1 MSRWRSARRLYHLAH
16 REGLRQA
23 GRIGARVPAN
33 LLSAGA
39 DADAMQAP
47 SIALGPRGPFPAA
60 PLRRVLERRWLHY
73 AFLSRDGS
81 LGLVANVARL
91 GAGPDDASG
100 DRTTS
105 ILLLHERGRGWS
117 TSQYNSRTLSP
128 LWSSFRRP
136 HPDGVQRRL
145 GLSATGGG
153 VSVDLGLQRTSRSC
167 TSQCATFGPGQHLR
181 WQSET
186 GVVARGD
193 WTIGERRHSGVE
205 AVGYHERVRGTWG
218 WPELGGWVFGFAN
231 DPATGAGGA
240 PGCAVVFTLIQPL
253 APADATTGSLMVWRD
268 GRLARHFPR
277 RRVTVAVRGE
287 LDQAHVAQVPALARM
302 LGTRPMT
309 AIPRRLVVAAAMG
322 RDHVVLDFCC
332 ESAARVVVPS
342 ETGLDPFTV
351 HEAIGAVAVH
361 GRIGR
366 RALAFETVGIVEFAG
381 GARGD

>member
-1 MSRWRSARRLYHLAH
+1 MRTSS
-16 REGLRQA
+16 
-23 GRIGARVPAN
+23 
-33 LLSAGA
+33 LSVRA
-39 DADAMQAP
+39 DGVDAP
-47 SIALGPRGPFPAA
+47 RIALGPRGPFPAV
-60 PLRRVLERRWLHY
+60 PLRGVLERRWLHY

-81 LGLVANVARL
+81 LGLVANVASL
-91 GAGPDDASG
+91 GAGPDDAGG
-100 DRTTS
+100 DCATA
-105 ILLLHERGRGWS
+105 ILLLYERGGGWS

-136 HPDGVQRRL
+136 QPGGAQRRL
-145 GLSATGGG
+145 ALSAAGGG
-153 VSVDLGLQRTSRSC
+153 VAVDLALERTSRAC

-193 WTIGERRHSGVE
+193 WTIAGRRHTGVE
-205 AVGYHERVRGTWG
+205 AIGYHERVRGSWG

-231 DPATGAGGA
+231 DPATGANGA

-253 APADATTGSLMVWRD
+253 APADAATGSVMVWRD

-287 LDQAHVAQVPALARM
+287 LDQVHVAQVPALARM

-309 AIPRRLVVAAAMG
+309 AIPRRLVVAATMG

-351 HEAIGAVAVH
+351 HEAIGPVAVH
-361 GRIGR
+361 GLVNR
-366 RALAFETVGIVEFAG
+366 RRLAFETVGIVEFAG

>member
-1 MSRWRSARRLYHLAH
+1 
-16 REGLRQA
+16 
-23 GRIGARVPAN
+23 VPAN
-33 LLSAGA
+33 LLSDGA
-39 DADAMQAP
+39 DAVRAP
-47 SIALGPRGPFPAA
+47 RIALGPRGPFPAA
-60 PLRRVLERRWLHY
+60 PLQRVLERRWLHY
-73 AFLSRDGS
+73 ALLSRDGS

-91 GAGPDDASG
+91 GADPDDRAG

-117 TSQYNSRTLSP
+117 TSQYNSRTLTP

-136 HPDGVQRRL
+136 HPDGVQRL
-145 GLSATGGG
+145 GLSAAGGG
-153 VSVDLGLQRTSRSC
+153 VAVDLELERTSRPC

-193 WTIGERRHSGVE
+193 WTIAGRRHAGVE
-205 AVGYHERVRGTWG
+205 AIGYHERVRGCWG

-231 DPATGAGGA
+231 DPAGGTGGA
-240 PGCAVVFTLIQPL
+240 PRCAVVFTLIQPL
-253 APADATTGSLMVWRD
+253 APADAATGSVMVWRD

-287 LDQAHVAQVPALARM
+287 LDHAHVAQVPALARM
-302 LGTRPMT
+302 LGTRPTT
-309 AIPRRLVVAAAMG
+309 AIPRRLVVAATMG

-351 HEAIGAVAVH
+351 HEVIGPVAVH

-366 RALAFETVGIVEFAG
+366 RRLAFETAGIVEFAG

>member
-1 MSRWRSARRLYHLAH
+1 M
-16 REGLRQA
+16 
-23 GRIGARVPAN
+23 PAN
-33 LLSAGA
+33 LLSDDAGA
-39 DADAMQAP
+39 ADGQPP
-47 SIALGPRGPFPAA
+47 SVALGPRGPFPVA
-60 PLRRVLERRWLHY
+60 PLRCVLERRWLHY

-91 GAGPDDASG
+91 GGGPDGVAG

-117 TSQYNSRTLSP
+117 SSQYNSRTLSP
-128 LWSSFRRP
+128 PWSSFRRP
-136 HPDGVQRRL
+136 HPVGVQGRL

-153 VSVDLGLQRTSRSC
+153 VAADLCLRRTSRAC

-186 GVVARGD
+186 GVVACGD
-193 WTIGERRHSGVE
+193 WTIGGRRHAGVE
-205 AVGYHERVRGTWG
+205 AIGYHERVRGSWG

-231 DPATGAGGA
+231 DPATTAQPGGA

-253 APADATTGSLMVWRD
+253 APADSATGSVMVWRD

-302 LGTRPMT
+302 LGTRPMS

-351 HEAIGAVAVH
+351 HEAIGAVAMH